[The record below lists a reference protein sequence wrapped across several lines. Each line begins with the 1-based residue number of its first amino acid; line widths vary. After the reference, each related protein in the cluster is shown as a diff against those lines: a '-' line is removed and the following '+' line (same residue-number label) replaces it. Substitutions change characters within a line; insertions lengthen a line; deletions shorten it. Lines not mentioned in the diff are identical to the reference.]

1 MWGQG
6 DMVHACN
13 HSMWEQKRG
22 ITGTICLA
30 RLDKSCTH
38 VYMHI
43 RTHVN
48 TRRHIYKR
56 EGLKS
61 YKARTQPPWTQS
73 DPQQTARVKP
83 LEYLKVKRWI
93 SKRLIGQKRKL
104 KETSGNMLCLIKRSG
119 YHVWDPADVEGNVPL

>member
-1 MWGQG
+1 
-6 DMVHACN
+6 MVHACN

-22 ITGTICLA
+22 IPGTICLA

-38 VYMHI
+38 MYMHI
-43 RTHVN
+43 GTHVN

-56 EGLKS
+56 EGRKS
-61 YKARTQPPWTQS
+61 YKARAQPPWTRVRS
-73 DPQQTARVKP
+73 TANSNSETP
-83 LEYLKVKRWI
+83 WYLKVKRWI

-104 KETSGNMLCLIKRSG
+104 KERSGNTLCLIKRSG